1 MFKLSKKTE
10 YGILALQHMMR
21 LDENCVA
28 TVKEIAEQHD
38 IPQSLLAKIC
48 QQLAK
53 SKIIQSVQGSRGG
66 YTLNKQ
72 PSDISLAAVL
82 EAIEGP
88 IHIVDCTLAHHSCK
102 RDDNCSLK
110 MSLDPIEQQL
120 SIFLKSVTLASFATS
135 PQGEVL

>member
-10 YGILALQHMMR
+10 YGILALQHMMY
-21 LDENCVA
+21 LDTDRVA
-28 TVKEIAEQHD
+28 TVKEIAEQHN

-66 YTLNKQ
+66 YTLNLE
-72 PSDISLAAVL
+72 PSDISLSAVM

-88 IHIVDCTLAHHSCK
+88 LHIVDCSLDHERCE
-102 RDDNCSLK
+102 RNDNCTLK
-110 MSLDPIEQQL
+110 IGLNPLQQQL
-120 SIFLKSVTLASFATS
+120 STFLNNVTLASFATS

>member
-10 YGILALQHMMR
+10 YGILALQYMML
-21 LDENCVA
+21 LDDNCVA
-28 TVKEIAEQHD
+28 TVKEIAEQHN

-66 YTLNKQ
+66 YTLNKR

-88 IHIVDCTLAHHSCK
+88 IRLVDCTLAHHSCE

-110 MSLDPIEQQL
+110 NSLHPVQHQL
-120 SIFLKSVTLASFATS
+120 STFLQSVTLASIAARS
-135 PQGEVL
+135 QGEVL